1 MIMKKQ
7 YIAPQ
12 LQTVNVRLYSSVLD
26 DIGLGGRSQGIG
38 GDDEWNDAKETAF
51 DAFDTEEDIWSG
63 RQTKDVW
70 ER

>member
-1 MIMKKQ
+1 MIMKRQ

-12 LQTVNVRLYSSVLD
+12 LQTVNVRLYSSVLGG
-26 DIGLGGRSQGIG
+26 IGIGEISQGIG
-38 GDDEWNDAKETAF
+38 GDDEWNDAKETSF

-63 RQTKDVW
+63 HQTKDAW

>member
-1 MIMKKQ
+1 MKKQ

-26 DIGLGGRSQGIG
+26 EGHFGRNSQGIG
-38 GDDEWNDAKETAF
+38 GDEEWNDAKQTDF
-51 DAFDTEEDIWSG
+51 DDFNSEEDIWSG
-63 RQTKDVW
+63 QQTKDAW